1 MSKAGSLFTFLAGA
15 AAGAALVYLSC
26 TDNGRNIAKKGKGKA
41 LDCADEILE
50 KIEEARKAIQKAK
63 ESESATQET
72 E

>member
-15 AAGAALVYLSC
+15 AAGEALVYLSC
-26 TDNGRNIAKKGKGKA
+26 TDNGRKIARKGKGKA

-50 KIEEARKAIQKAK
+50 KIEEAREAVKRAK
-63 ESESATQET
+63 ESGAATEET